1 MRYLLI
7 FTSLVLIG
15 FTIWLGIKNPEKEP
29 NSISTEQLPLKK
41 SDTCADVKT
50 KSLKKNNVQYYID
63 KYGRANQEDTHVRR
77 IYQVFEKISLV
88 ADKRHHRDPKF
99 LVYNNENLCQ
109 GEPLAAAL
117 PDGYIVLSKK
127 VVEILYKDTQ
137 GDTRAAFVLG
147 HELAHLANDDHW
159 HLEFFNIAKSNQSLR
174 PLVNSFFDQ
183 NGQDKELQA
192 DDRGFIYAA
201 MAGYPVD
208 QLLTDKENFFV
219 YWQQQTVR
227 GASENHPNL
236 KARAEAVRERLRK
249 LLKDLPYFHFGVR
262 LSHFGRC
269 DDGIYFFKEFLKH
282 FPAREVYNNLGVC
295 YLQRARGELGKTA
308 YFYWLPSVL
317 DVTTQIENFS
327 LSRSG
332 SGKLAA
338 EFFKE
343 AKKYFDSALAE
354 EPSYL
359 PARLNLAI
367 TAFHQ
372 GEIYEA
378 RAAIEKAQQLAPND
392 LNIQGLRAIIMY
404 EEGKLSPHV
413 DMWLHTIQLLKNLAV
428 KPKAPLSI
436 VYNTA
441 RLLEERKRSG
451 SQDLWQ
457 QLAQQATKLPAPI
470 RSLVCE
476 KQACPPGKF
485 SNPKKT
491 WELPVNL
498 GVFVEYD
505 ELASKTLSQWKKLPE
520 KGYRLSEKEINET
533 IYQHPDGIADV
544 LALDGTV
551 EMVVLKKLENMAFNE
566 LVDYCEQPL
575 RQNIVV
581 NGIIWFCNH
590 WAALVVEN
598 QVKEIWFVEKDF

>member
-1 MRYLLI
+1 MKYLLI
-7 FTSLVLIG
+7 LTLPVLIG
-15 FTIWLGIKNPEKEP
+15 LVVILGINRSETEP
-29 NSISTEQLPLKK
+29 HEPANNFSRETDNVI
-41 SDTCADVKT
+41 CANAEDENIE
-50 KSLKKNNVQYYID
+50 KNNVQYYID
-63 KYGRANQEDTHVRR
+63 KYGRASQDDAQVRR
-77 IYQVFEKISLV
+77 IFQVFDKVSLV
-88 ADKRHHRDPKF
+88 ADKRHHRDPKL
-99 LVYNNENLCQ
+99 LVYNNENICQ
-109 GEPLAAAL
+109 GDPLAAAL

-127 VVEILYKDTQ
+127 AVEILYKDSAQ
-137 GDTRAAFVLG
+137 GDVRAAFVLG

-159 HLEFFNIAKSNQSLR
+159 HLEFFNIARSNQSLR
-174 PLVNSFFDQ
+174 PIVNRFFAQ

-208 QLLTDKENFFV
+208 NLLSEKENFFV

-227 GASENHPNL
+227 GGGETHPNL
-236 KARAEAVRERLRK
+236 EVRAEALRERLRK

-262 LSHFGRC
+262 LSQFERC

-295 YLQRARGELGKTA
+295 YLQKVRRALGKNA

-317 DVTTQIENFS
+317 DVTTQIEN

-332 SGKLAA
+332 ILAD

-343 AKKYFDSALAE
+343 AKKYFELALDE

-359 PARLNLAI
+359 PARVNLAI
-367 TAFHQ
+367 TALHQ
-372 GEIYEA
+372 GEIYDA
-378 RAAIEKAQQLAPND
+378 RAAIEKALRLAPDD
-392 LNIQGLRAIIMY
+392 LNIQGLRAIIIY

-413 DMWLHTIQLLKNLAV
+413 DMWLHTVQLLKKLALE
-428 KPKAPLSI
+428 PEAPLSI
-436 VYNTA
+436 LYNRA

-451 SQDLWQ
+451 ADEIWQ
-457 QLAQQATKLPAPI
+457 QLAQQAAELPAPI

-476 KQACPPGKF
+476 KQVCPARQF
-485 SNPKKT
+485 PKKI
-491 WELPVNL
+491 WELPVAL

-505 ELASKTLSQWKKLPE
+505 ELAFKTLSQWQKLPK
-520 KGYRLSEKEINET
+520 KGHRLYEKEINET

-544 LALDGTV
+544 LALDGSV
-551 EMVVLKKLENMAFNE
+551 EMVVLKKFDNITVNE
-566 LVDYCEQPL
+566 LADYCGQGL
-575 RQNIVV
+575 RQSPVV
-581 NGIIWFCNH
+581 NGIILSCSH

-598 QVKEIWFVEKDF
+598 KVKEVWVVASEKF